1 MQRVYG
7 NNVYLSEI
15 AQIYQPQTI
24 SSSEQGKIVLNYK
37 SIGRYMVEGCN
48 IPIIILRLIDY
59 KGGMPS

>member
-1 MQRVYG
+1 MFV
-7 NNVYLSEI
+7 LSFKLH
-15 AQIYQPQTI
+15 QNK
-24 SSSEQGKIVLNYK
+24 GKIVLNYK

>member
-1 MQRVYG
+1 MFLFIFTLITNR
-7 NNVYLSEI
+7 NRNVCFI
-15 AQIYQPQTI
+15 FQIT
-24 SSSEQGKIVLNYK
+24 SEQGKIVLNYK